1 MALPPK
7 HASPCFLLSLPRFPA
22 LLFVIWNLRI
32 LWCSFIYLCSF
43 LHAEEE
49 LLTKVLRWAL
59 EGLAVCCATT
69 DAGSDATSAAT
80 AAAAL
85 SGAPPLSAEAA
96 AAAAAAAVAA
106 AEETALIE
114 ARAVYSLGERRWIWV
129 QGQCSWI
136 GILWR
141 MPCSAESRHVGNRLP
156 STNRNMQVH
165 S

>member
-1 MALPPK
+1 MPLSVFCSHFHTSPP
-7 HASPCFLLSLPRFPA
+7 SFCFLEP
-22 LLFVIWNLRI
+22 FVHFR
-32 LWCSFIYLCSF
+32 SFF
-43 LHAEEE
+43 LAEEE

-69 DAGSDATSAAT
+69 DAGNDAAAAA

-114 ARAVYSLGERRWIWV
+114 ARAVYSLGECRWIWV
-129 QGQCSWI
+129 HG
-136 GILWR
+136 
-141 MPCSAESRHVGNRLP
+141 
-156 STNRNMQVH
+156 
-165 S
+165 